1 MPKFNT
7 PVTIPKDFNA
17 GIPNYEYKQVI
28 FQESEITAKIWPGV
42 IDRDSLFRSDNIFV
56 LDADGEIKASSSHEF
71 QMENFGDLA
80 YLGRLYARDNDG
92 YLRQIQMEIKNENTL
107 EFNISAPV
115 TIPEPTAPSFWT
127 KVFAFFGH
135 QASKNLIQAY
145 EAATAFASALTVLE
159 SSLTADINLHPP
171 KDVLDAAADVIVED
185 AFEASHIRQDSVEN
199 EHNGSLIEE
208 ENFLNSDHVFF
219 RADSIPNIN
228 ENGNKE
234 LSSDEKSGFFHD
246 LAKASKFTAQN
257 VQEALDDAFFDYQNY
272 AQALSNLLIA
282 QAAQLLLSVKN
293 LNLNAAKPIFEGLQ
307 KSAEEFVYSTYNEE
321 IREIANLKM
330 VQGDDQLATQKSNE
344 LVDNVC
350 RTGLN
355 HLLTHMNKEEQ
366 NRNRNFE
373 EVAQNIKQA
382 MKENSS
388 PSLFN

>member
-1 MPKFNT
+1 MSKINTSFTLPKQSDEATTYDMLADDLT
-7 PVTIPKDFNA
+7 PASLWKKLWPDE
-17 GIPNYEYKQVI
+17 NYDNLVFAQDHFLLYEDGN
-28 FQESEITAKIWPGV
+28 FTPGNV
-42 IDRDSLFRSDNIFV
+42 Y
-56 LDADGEIKASSSHEF
+56 SS
-71 QMENFGDLA
+71 
-80 YLGRLYARDNDG
+80 RDNSAKFSAGRYFVRDAEG
-92 YLRQIQMEIKNENTL
+92 YLRQMQVEHGENGIEYSVSRPLTNV
-107 EFNISAPV
+107 EVP
-115 TIPEPTAPSFWT
+115 PAPSFLT

-145 EAATAFASALTVLE
+145 DAATAFASALTVLE
-159 SSLTADINLHPP
+159 SNLTADINLHPP
-171 KDVLDAAADVIVED
+171 KEVLDAAANVIVED
-185 AFEASHIRQDSVEN
+185 AFEASNIREDSVEN
-199 EHNGSLIEE
+199 EHNDSLIEE
-208 ENFLNSDHVFF
+208 ENFLNSDNVFL

-228 ENGNKE
+228 ENSNKE

-246 LAKASKFTAQN
+246 LAKASKFTVQN
-257 VQEALDDAFFDYQNY
+257 VQEELNDAFFDYQNY

-282 QAAQLLLSVKN
+282 QAAQLMLSVKN

-307 KSAEEFVYSTYNEE
+307 KSAEEFVYNTYNEE

-330 VQGDDQLATQKSNE
+330 VQGDDQLATQKSNA

-373 EVAQNIKQA
+373 EVAQNIRQA

-388 PSLFN
+388 PSMFK